1 MRIDSVRH
9 RSIAK
14 PASKPAKAVESEPQ
28 TQPAKKSIDH
38 LSLPPNNRHDWNEG
52 QAKWIKQLRNIALP
66 LILRRDYE
74 GLENVPT
81 EDAYIIAPTHQSYL
95 DAVLAS
101 ELPGDR
107 PFGSMAAVEEF
118 KGPIG
123 KMMSAMGT
131 FPVDRYKEHDG
142 DFADPVTHS
151 AEILDNGNPL
161 VMYPEGRIYAD
172 DQVYPLKSGLGRVAI
187 NSKAKYALPV
197 AKAFVKDT
205 ESRLGETL
213 IGGLLSISA
222 AAGVYA
228 ALQGA
233 TGLVAGIAAGITG
246 ALGAGA
252 TYHMTNRTVAK
263 MKVGEPIALEP
274 FRQRAE
280 ASDDPNAKWIEANKI
295 TSEHHSALS
304 TLKKDITGT
313 EQKFKMDQSG
323 NEWGLQEDG
332 AWVRVER
339 NDNKEWVPI
348 S

>member
-1 MRIDSVRH
+1 M
-9 RSIAK
+9 
-14 PASKPAKAVESEPQ
+14 ESTPQ
-28 TQPAKKSIDH
+28 IQDAKKPIDH
-38 LSLPPNNRHDWNEG
+38 LSLPPDNRHHWSEG
-52 QAKWIKQLRNIALP
+52 QAKWVKRIRSVVLP
-66 LILRRDYE
+66 LMLRRDYE
-74 GLENVPT
+74 GLENVPKD
-81 EDAYIIAPTHQSYL
+81 EAYIIAPTHQSYL

-101 ELPGDR
+101 EIPGDR
-107 PFGSMAAVEEF
+107 AFGSMAAVEEF

-142 DFADPVTHS
+142 DFADPITHS
-151 AEILDNGNPL
+151 AEILDQGNPL

-172 DQVYPLKSGLGRVAI
+172 DQVYPLKSGLGRVAMK
-187 NSKAKYALPV
+187 SEAKYALPV

-213 IGGLLSISA
+213 VGGLVSLAA

-233 TGLVAGIAAGITG
+233 TGLAGKVAGIAAGLTG

-252 TYHMTNRTVAK
+252 TYHMTNRPVAK
-263 MKVGEPIALEP
+263 MKVGKPIALEP

-280 ASDDPNAKWIEANKI
+280 SSDDPNAKWIEANKI
-295 TSEHHSALS
+295 TAEHHSALS
-304 TLKKDITGT
+304 TLKTDITGA

-332 AWVRVER
+332 NWVRVER